1 MNHPTAPAQNHQ
13 SLNHN
18 ALLDFSGLPRFD
30 CFEVDQIAQSIP
42 LLLKQAKDALHEIE
56 ESSSPLNWE
65 AISLKL
71 DVPVEKLTRSWG
83 MVSHLNSVLDSP
95 ALRAA
100 YNEALP
106 LVTEFWTQLGSST
119 ALFERFQ
126 SLNPKDLNAEQAKA
140 LENAL
145 RNFVLGGAQ
154 LQGKEKER
162 FAQLQEKMAELSQK
176 FSENVLDAT
185 DAWSYNASLE
195 ELEGIPP
202 EVIQA
207 CLEAAR
213 ANGESGY
220 RLTLKMPVYLPIMQ
234 FAKNRALREK
244 LYTAFQTRA
253 CDQSAS
259 EFLKFDNTQVL
270 HEILRLRLEE
280 AQLLGFENFAQLS
293 LASKMAN
300 SQDEVRDFLLQLA
313 MKAKPFALQDLEDM
327 RQHAKRL
334 GIENPQAWD
343 WTFIGERLKES
354 KYAFS
359 ETEVKAY
366 FPYPR
371 VLEGLFQI
379 VQTLFEVSIQKE
391 HAPTWHPDV
400 EFYRLERQGQL
411 IGQFY
416 LDPFARN
423 SKRAGA
429 WMDDVRGR
437 WLRPDTHTLQTP
449 VAYLV
454 CNFAK
459 GTEGAQALLTH
470 DDVITLF
477 HEFGHGLHHL
487 MTQVNELDVSGI
499 NGVEWDAVELPSQFM
514 ENFCWQWSVVQNMTA
529 HHQSGEPMPK
539 ALFDKMLQA
548 KNFQSGLQMLRQI
561 EFSLFDWMIHAQTPS
576 VEDVAVVL
584 KQVREQVSVVAVPDF
599 CRPAHS
605 FSHIFAGGY
614 AAGYYS
620 YKWAEVLSADA
631 YAAIEEQLS
640 NEGTFS
646 AAMGESYRKNILEV
660 GGSRSAMTSFVAF
673 RGREPSI
680 DALLRH
686 QGLN

>member
-1 MNHPTAPAQNHQ
+1 MNHPSEPTQA
-13 SLNHN
+13 LNPKGHN

-30 CFEVDQIAQSIP
+30 LFEVQQISSSIP
-42 LLLKQAKDALHEIE
+42 ALLKEAKAALQEIE
-56 ESSSPLNWE
+56 HTQKVWSWDEV
-65 AISLKL
+65 SLKL

-95 ALRAA
+95 ELRAA
-100 YNEALP
+100 YNDMLP
-106 LVTEFWTQLGSST
+106 WVTEFWTQLGSST
-119 ALFERFQ
+119 ALFSIFQ
-126 SLNPKDLNAEQAKA
+126 SLNPQELNAEQAKA

-145 RNFVLGGAQ
+145 RDFELGGAK
-154 LQGKEKER
+154 LKGKDKER
-162 FAQLQEKMAELSQK
+162 YAQIQEKMAELSQK

-185 DAWSYNASLE
+185 DAWSHNATLE
-195 ELEGIPP
+195 ELDGVPP

-207 CLEAAR
+207 CREAAQ
-213 ANGESGY
+213 AAQESGY
-220 RLTLKMPVYLPIMQ
+220 RLSLKMPVYLPIMQ
-234 FAKNRALREK
+234 FATKRALRQK
-244 LYTAFQTRA
+244 LYTAYQTRA
-253 CDQSAS
+253 CDQSAN
-259 EFLKFDNTQVL
+259 EFKKFDNGAVL
-270 HEILRLRLEE
+270 HDILKLRHEE
-280 AQLLGFENFAQLS
+280 AQLLGFNNFAQLS
-293 LASKMAN
+293 LASKMAG
-300 SQDEVRDFLLQLA
+300 SEDEVRDFLLQLA
-313 MKAKPFALQDLEDM
+313 NKAKPFALKDLRDM
-327 RQHAKRL
+327 TEHAKLL
-334 GIENPQAWD
+334 GIDAPQAWD

-354 KYAFS
+354 RYAFS
-359 ETEVKAY
+359 ETEVKSY

-379 VQTLFEVSIQKE
+379 VQTLFGVRIELD
-391 HAPTWHPDV
+391 HASTWHPDV
-400 EFYRLERQGQL
+400 EFYRLQRDGQL

-429 WMDDVRGR
+429 WMDDARGR
-437 WLRPDTHTLQTP
+437 WLRPDTHSLQTP

-487 MTQVNELDVSGI
+487 LTQVNELDVSGI

-514 ENFCWQWSVVQNMTA
+514 ENFCWQWSVVQSMSA
-529 HHQSGEPMPK
+529 HHQTGEPMPK
-539 ALFDKMLQA
+539 ALFDKMLEA

-561 EFSLFDWMIHAQTPS
+561 EFSLFDWMIHCQSTN
-576 VEDVAVVL
+576 VQDVSEILA
-584 KQVREQVSVVAVPDF
+584 QVRQEVSVVPVPAF

-640 NEGTFS
+640 AHNNFNPS
-646 AAMGESYRKNILEV
+646 MGESYRKNILEV
-660 GGSRSAMTSFVAF
+660 GGSRSAMASFIAF

>member
-1 MNHPTAPAQNHQ
+1 MNNSTPLSQEHQ
-13 SLNHN
+13 VQTNN

-30 CFEVDQIAQSIP
+30 WFRADQIAQSIP
-42 LLLKQAKDALHEIE
+42 LLLKQAKDALHGVEH
-56 ESSSPLNWE
+56 SSTQLNWDD
-65 AISLKL
+65 ISLKL
-71 DVPVEKLTRSWG
+71 EVPVEKLTRAWG

-95 ALRAA
+95 ELRAA

-119 ALFERFQ
+119 ALFSLFQ
-126 SLNPKDLNAEQAKA
+126 TLNPQDLNPEQGKA

-145 RNFVLGGAQ
+145 RNFVLGGAK
-154 LQGKEKER
+154 LQGKDQER
-162 FAQLQEKMAELSQK
+162 YAELQEKMAELSQK

-185 DAWSYNASLE
+185 DAWSYLASLE
-195 ELEGIPP
+195 ELDGVPA

-207 CLEAAR
+207 CLEAAQ
-213 ANGESGY
+213 ANGQSGY

-234 FAKNRALREK
+234 FAKNRSLREK
-244 LYTAFQTRA
+244 LYTAYQTRA

-270 HEILRLRLEE
+270 HEILRLRHEE

-293 LASKMAN
+293 LASKMA
-300 SQDEVRDFLLQLA
+300 STESEVRDFLLNLA
-313 MKAKPFALQDLEDM
+313 MKAKPFALKDLADM
-327 RQHAKRL
+327 TEHAKLL
-334 GIENPQAWD
+334 GIDQPQAWD

-354 KYAFS
+354 RYAFS

-371 VLEGLFQI
+371 VLQGLFQI
-379 VQTLFEVSIQKE
+379 IQTLFEVNIQKD
-391 HAPTWHPDV
+391 HAPTWHSDV
-400 EFYRLERQGQL
+400 EFYRIEREGQL

-437 WLRPDTHTLQTP
+437 WLRPDTHILQTP

-487 MTQVNELDVSGI
+487 LTQVNELDVSGI

-514 ENFCWQWSVVQNMTA
+514 ENFCWQWSVVQNMTQ
-529 HHQSGEPMPK
+529 HHQTGEPMPK
-539 ALFDKMLQA
+539 ALFDKMMEA

-561 EFSLFDWMIHAQTPS
+561 EFSLFDWMIHSQTPL
-576 VEDVAVVL
+576 VQDVSL
-584 KQVREQVSVVAVPDF
+584 ILSEVREQVSVVPVPAF

-631 YAAIEEQLS
+631 YAAIEEQLPS
-640 NEGTFS
+640 NGAFS
-646 AAMGESYRKNILEV
+646 PAMGESYRKNILEV
-660 GGSRSAMTSFVAF
+660 GGSRSAMSSFVAF

-680 DALLRH
+680 EALLRH

>member
-1 MNHPTAPAQNHQ
+1 MNNTTVHPAEHQ
-13 SLNHN
+13 PQSKN

-30 CFEVDQIAQSIP
+30 EFSVDQIGQSIP
-42 LLLKQAKDALHEIE
+42 LLLQQAKDALHEVE
-56 ESSSPLNWE
+56 HSTSSLNWE
-65 AISLKL
+65 LISLKL
-71 DVPVEKLTRSWG
+71 EVPVEKLTRAWG
-83 MVSHLNSVLDSP
+83 MVSHLNSVVDSP
-95 ALRAA
+95 ELRAA

-119 ALFERFQ
+119 ALFAVFQ
-126 SLNPKDLNAEQAKA
+126 SLNPSELNAEQSKA

-145 RNFVLGGAQ
+145 RNFELGGAK
-154 LQGKEKER
+154 LQGTDKER
-162 FAQLQEKMAELSQK
+162 YAELQEKMAELSQK

-185 DAWSYNASLE
+185 DAWSYTATLE
-195 ELEGIPP
+195 ELEGVPP

-207 CLEAAR
+207 CLEGAK
-213 ANGESGY
+213 ANQQSGY

-244 LYTAFQTRA
+244 LYTAYQTRA
-253 CDQSAS
+253 CAQSAN
-259 EFLKFDNTQVL
+259 EFQKFDNTHVL

-280 AQLLGFENFAQLS
+280 ARLLGFKNFAQLS
-293 LASKMAN
+293 LASKMA
-300 SQDEVRDFLLQLA
+300 STESEVRDFLLQLA
-313 MKAKPFALQDLEDM
+313 LKAKPFALKDLSDL
-327 RQHAKRL
+327 RAHAKLL
-334 GIENPQAWD
+334 GIDDPQAWD

-354 KYAFS
+354 RYAFS

-371 VLEGLFQI
+371 VLQGLFQI
-379 VQTLFEVSIQKE
+379 VQTLFEVNIQKD

-437 WLRPDTHTLQTP
+437 WLRPDTQTLQTP

-459 GTEGAQALLTH
+459 GLEGEQALLTH

-514 ENFCWQWSVVQNMTA
+514 ENFCWQWSVVENMTQ
-529 HHQSGEPMPK
+529 HHQTGQPMPK
-539 ALFDKMLQA
+539 ALFDKMLAA

-561 EFSLFDWMIHAQTPS
+561 EFSLFDWMIHSQTPL
-576 VEDVAVVL
+576 VEDVAVIL
-584 KQVREQVSVVAVPDF
+584 KEVRDQVSVVPVPEF

-631 YAAIEEQLS
+631 YAAIEEQLQS
-640 NEGTFS
+640 GGTFNP
-646 AAMGESYRKNILEV
+646 AMGESYRKNILEV
-660 GGSRSAMTSFVAF
+660 GGSRSAMSSFLAF